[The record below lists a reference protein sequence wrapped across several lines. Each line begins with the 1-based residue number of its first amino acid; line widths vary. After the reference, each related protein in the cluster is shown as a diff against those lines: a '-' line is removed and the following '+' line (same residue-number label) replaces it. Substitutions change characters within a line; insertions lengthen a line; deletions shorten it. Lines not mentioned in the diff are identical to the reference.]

1 VLIFFIAGL
10 LYLLRFKRVDN
21 LGAYRIPPE
30 TGILIPS
37 DLYKGMSRTFFS
49 LHWGRGMVC
58 AIQPSRHWKTLV
70 WCRALGLDFGCSI
83 SAVASSLVATTPISF
98 ETEQALR
105 LYGVNHGS
113 I

>member
-37 DLYKGMSRTFFS
+37 DFGSYAATVGEN
-49 LHWGRGMVC
+49 
-58 AIQPSRHWKTLV
+58 AI
-70 WCRALGLDFGCSI
+70 AF
-83 SAVASSLVATTPISF
+83 ATKM
-98 ETEQALR
+98 
-105 LYGVNHGS
+105 
-113 I
+113 